1 MSGTGAHRV
10 RVVGRVATNVRPRR
24 GRHRLGT
31 AGLCHCRELRG
42 VRVRLATRRG
52 TSHAAPV
59 SRARISADVAVLLLV
74 AVIAGTVLV
83 SGWYAAAGAA
93 VIAGMVAH

>member
-1 MSGTGAHRV
+1 MAAYRV
-10 RVVGRVATNVRPRR
+10 HVLRLGP

-31 AGLCHCRELRG
+31 PGLRHCRDLYG
-42 VRVRLATRRG
+42 VRHRLATRGG
-52 TSHAAPV
+52 TRRHGAPV
-59 SRARISADVAVLLLV
+59 SRVRLGADAAMLLL
-74 AVIAGTVLV
+74 AVVVTGTVLV